1 MNGMWV
7 CPSKTKEAELD
18 QGSLKNMT
26 FNEYLKQI
34 RTTRELKR
42 RKEDEQREVKRK
54 QQGSMSIQ
62 LVNVIKQTLR
72 DEIIPIQRTGRL
84 CVK

>member
-1 MNGMWV
+1 
-7 CPSKTKEAELD
+7 
-18 QGSLKNMT
+18 MT

-54 QQGSMSIQ
+54 QQAAA
-62 LVNVIKQTLR
+62 
-72 DEIIPIQRTGRL
+72 
-84 CVK
+84 